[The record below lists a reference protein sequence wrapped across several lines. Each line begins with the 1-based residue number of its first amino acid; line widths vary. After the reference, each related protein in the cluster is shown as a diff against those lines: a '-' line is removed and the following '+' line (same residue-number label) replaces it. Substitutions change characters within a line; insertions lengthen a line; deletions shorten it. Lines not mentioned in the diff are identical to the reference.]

1 MPKVTKFPRLRNHVR
16 KGKAGQVNTYYFYD
30 MRPEGKPD
38 VPLGKDYAEAI
49 RKWRELHERAP
60 RIVGRLQEAFDRWR
74 EEELPGYAKVETRRS
89 YAKQLAKVEAV
100 FGEMLWEDVT
110 LPLMHEYLRRRKA
123 KVQGNREMSVLSVVW
138 GKARLWGMT
147 KLPWPAAGVK
157 NWKNE
162 ETARVFDVTD
172 ALFDAVYAEGSQM
185 LRDAMDIATAT
196 GMRLTDVRT
205 ILLPADNVLHLK
217 ANKTSKG
224 ADFDLSLSQ
233 VLPDLIARRRA
244 VKVDHLMLLSAGGRP
259 VTEKRLQAHYDR
271 ARERAAVKAYIGND
285 DEFARLLKAMYL
297 RDMRKRAA
305 DLAGDLEQASK
316 LLQHSSLKL
325 TENHYRPRAA
335 QLKPVR

>member
-1 MPKVTKFPRLRNHVR
+1 MPKVTKFPRLRVHVR
-16 KGKAGQVNTYYFYD
+16 KGKSGQVNSYWFYD
-30 MRPEGKPD
+30 MRPDGKPD

-49 RKWRELHERAP
+49 RLWRELHERAP

-74 EEELPGYAKVETRRS
+74 EKELPKYKNLETRAS
-89 YAKQLAKVEAV
+89 YAKQLARIEGV

-110 LPLMHEYLRRRKA
+110 LPLMHEYLNRRKA
-123 KVQGNREMSVLSVVW
+123 KTQGNREMSVLSIVW

-162 ETARVFDVTD
+162 EPPRVFDVTD
-172 ALFDAVYAEGSQM
+172 ALFDAVYFEGSQM

-205 ILLPADNVLHLK
+205 ILLPADNMLHLK

-244 VKVDHLMLLSAGGRP
+244 VRVDHLMLLCSGPRP
-259 VTEKRLQAHYDR
+259 ITEKRLQAHFDKARTHAAIRLYLANEDES
-271 ARERAAVKAYIGND
+271 ARELQSM
-285 DEFARLLKAMYL
+285 FM